1 MEEKMRNK
9 SLIVVSVL
17 LISAALVSACG
28 PSLAA
33 QPVLA
38 QGTEPTPTPRT
49 INVTGEGKVYLTP
62 DIVNITIG
70 VHTEGKDAAAAVAS
84 NNAQSQKV
92 ADALKTFKIDP
103 KDIQTTNISIYPQ
116 QQTDNQG
123 KPLGINY
130 VVDNTVYVT
139 LRDITK
145 LGDLLDAVVKAGA
158 NTINSIQFDVADRSA
173 ALSQARTAA
182 VKDAQTQAQELASAA
197 GVTLGDV
204 RTISTYGNAT
214 PVPMYDVKAAAG
226 VGGGASVPVS
236 AGQLVI
242 VVDANLVY
250 DIK

>member
-1 MEEKMRNK
+1 MRNK
-9 SLIVVSVL
+9 TMVFVFVL
-17 LISAALVSACG
+17 LISAVLLSACG

-38 QGTEPTPTPRT
+38 QGTEPTPAPRS
-49 INVTGEGKVYLTP
+49 INVTGEGKVYITP
-62 DIVNITIG
+62 DIVTVTIG
-70 VHTEGKDAAAAVAS
+70 VHTEGKDAATAVAA

-116 QQTDNQG
+116 QQTDNTG
-123 KPLGINY
+123 KPLGITY

-139 LRDITK
+139 LRDISK
-145 LGDLLDAVVKAGA
+145 LGDMLDAVVKAGA

-173 ALSQARTAA
+173 ATSQARTAA

-204 RTISTYGNAT
+204 RTLSTSGT
-214 PVPMYDVKAAAG
+214 SPVPMYDVKAAAPAG
-226 VGGGASVPVS
+226 IGGGVPVS

-242 VVDANLVY
+242 VVDVNAVY